1 MTSYDVVN
9 TYFANFKQ
17 YTRLLSIDEELDDL
31 NKFITYLNKEYHFND
46 EQRRYTCIKKL
57 VKEKKSKH
65 LLKI

>member
-17 YTRLLSIDEELDDL
+17 YTHLLSIDEELENL

-46 EQRRYTCIKKL
+46 EQTRYTCIKKL
-57 VKEKKSKH
+57 GVNRKYCCK
-65 LLKI
+65 

>member
-17 YTRLLSIDEELDDL
+17 YMHLLSNDEELDDL
-31 NKFITYLNKEYHFND
+31 DKFITYLNKDHPFNE

-57 VKEKKSKH
+57 GVNRKYRCK
-65 LLKI
+65 